1 MRLSEYEN
9 EEALD
14 LLADIIIPV
23 GTIFADKKVQEL
35 KDKPLALL
43 VQYVLKNYKH
53 EIMEVLARLDN
64 VSLDDYHCNAFTL
77 PKKIAEFYSDAV
89 AMDFF
94 GSSVQ
99 SEVSTASGSA
109 TENTEETEAQ

>member
-1 MRLSEYEN
+1 MKLSEYEN

-14 LLADIIIPV
+14 LLADIIEPV
-23 GTIFADKKVQEL
+23 GKIFADTKMQEL
-35 KDKPLALL
+35 KDKPLIEL
-43 VQYVLKNYKH
+43 VQYVLKNYKS
-53 EIMEVLARLDN
+53 EIMQVLARLDN
-64 VSLDDYHCNAFTL
+64 VPLEDYHCNAFTL

-99 SEVSTASGSA
+99 SMVSTASGSV